1 MSELRIVTLSISEIK
16 AIILES
22 QKVLLEQVAKQIC
35 DAQNQEKEILTRKA
49 AVELLDI
56 SYPCMYDWIENGC
69 LKPYKMG
76 NRTYFKYSEVME
88 ALFSSNRTA

>member
-1 MSELRIVTLSISEIK
+1 MSELKVVTVSLSVVETLVNDSNQLFYDK
-16 AIILES
+16 LS
-22 QKVLLEQVAKQIC
+22 KQLGET
-35 DAQNQEKEILTRKA
+35 QSQEKEILTRKEVA
-49 AVELLDI
+49 DLLGI
-56 SYPCMYDWIENGC
+56 SYPCMYDWIENGY

>member
-1 MSELRIVTLSISEIK
+1 MSELRIVTGSINEIGT
-16 AIILES
+16 IIIES

-35 DAQNQEKEILTRKA
+35 DAQNQKKEILTRKA
-49 AVELLDI
+49 AAELLDI

-88 ALFSSNRTA
+88 ALFSSNKV

>member
-1 MSELRIVTLSISEIK
+1 MSELKVVTVSLSVVETLVNDSNQLFYDK
-16 AIILES
+16 LS
-22 QKVLLEQVAKQIC
+22 KQLGET
-35 DAQNQEKEILTRKA
+35 QNQEKEILTRKA
-49 AVELLDI
+49 AAELLDI